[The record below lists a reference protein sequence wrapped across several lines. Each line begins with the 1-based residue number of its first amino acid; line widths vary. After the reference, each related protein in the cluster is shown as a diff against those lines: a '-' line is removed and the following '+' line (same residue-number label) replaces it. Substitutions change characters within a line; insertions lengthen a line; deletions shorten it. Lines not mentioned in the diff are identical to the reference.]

1 MSIREL
7 TIQRAVFIMMLLVLS
22 STMLLQGAYAMQS
35 TNYRAESSTLTGGGG
50 SRSSAGH
57 VISIDSVAGGL
68 NGTVSGASYS
78 LASGAVP
85 AVVEFAGSGLADI
98 QSLSVTLTGTGQ
110 GSVNSVPSGI
120 ACPGP
125 HCSAHFN
132 KNSTVTL
139 IALPDL
145 LSTFADW
152 SGACIGS
159 NSSCSI
165 TADAD
170 KFVTAAFTAA
180 PPVRAGS
187 TGYQSLQEA
196 LDLVLPGGTVRA
208 LATEFSESPV
218 VNRKVSIRLL
228 GGYSG
233 SYLENTGWTTVRGTL
248 TIRSGRLSVERVKI
262 R

>member
-7 TIQRAVFIMMLLVLS
+7 TIQRAVIIITLLVLS
-22 STMLLQGAYAMQS
+22 NTMLLQSAYAMQS
-35 TNYRAESSTLTGGGG
+35 MNYRAESSTLTGGGG
-50 SRSSAGH
+50 MRSSGGH
-57 VISIDSVAGGL
+57 AISVDSVGGGL
-68 NGTVSGASYS
+68 NGTASGASYS

-85 AVVEFAGSGLADI
+85 AVVNFTGSGVPNF
-98 QSLSVTLTGTGQ
+98 QSLSVTITGTGR

-125 HCSAHFN
+125 YCSANFN

-145 LSTFADW
+145 VSTFTDW
-152 SGACIGS
+152 SGACSGS

-170 KFVTAAFTAA
+170 KFVTAAFAAA

-187 TGYQSLQEA
+187 TGYQTLQEA
-196 LDLVLPGGTVRA
+196 LDLVLSGGTVRA

-218 VNRKVSIRLL
+218 INRKVSIRLH

-233 SYLENTGWTTVRGTL
+233 SYLENTGWTAVRGTL
-248 TIRSGRLSVERVKI
+248 TIRSGRLTVERIKI